1 MKKIITV
8 FVTFLLELTL
18 LNSIGYK
25 NDISDSVSKD
35 NKTSTIDLSKLTINP
50 WSRTTATFD
59 NSTNTFKISERWGGF
74 SIPLEYDASEYNFL
88 EIKYNNAKG
97 AVSINV
103 EYSNKESNMTG
114 CVEYKDVAYISLNS
128 EQKSKIVGLWIQS
141 WTDYSEFPIESL
153 TFVKEKP
160 VIPPIID
167 KKEGKF
173 NSNISSI
180 ELSKQMGTGVNLINT
195 LDAYPYWIKNQN
207 ELGLASEICWNSNS
221 FTNKEIINYPKSKGF
236 KTIRITTTWY
246 NHIID
251 NKYTIDPEWMMRVK
265 QIVDWAIED
274 GYYVILN
281 EHHSIRGN
289 MSSPLQYGEGYIVRN
304 NPTDIAES
312 KKFLKAI
319 WTQIAAA
326 FNGSYDEH
334 LIFET
339 MNEPRNTDEK
349 EEHNSYPDRAVSF
362 CYECKADIKI
372 VNEYNQL
379 CLDTIRA
386 SGGNNAKRFVII
398 PGIFTYLGSVLLDD
412 FILPEDTAE
421 DKLMITVHDYA
432 VKKRLNE
439 TLYNGLSGKRYLK
452 ETYKK
457 LYNKYVKKNIPVVI
471 GETFLDSSLE
481 NVLEWIEFY
490 SKLSSS
496 YGMPLLCCSNLL
508 DKNNIIYNTQF
519 TNTMVNNWKCE

>member
-1 MKKIITV
+1 MKKRILCLINLM
-8 FVTFLLELTL
+8 FVCF
-18 LNSIGYK
+18 IGCAQT
-25 NDISDSVSKD
+25 IS
-35 NKTSTIDLSKLTINP
+35 NIYEEECIDLSKITVHP
-50 WSRTTATFD
+50 WSRTAATYD
-59 NSTNTFKISERWGGF
+59 KKSNTFTVKERWQGF
-74 SIPLEYDASEYNFL
+74 SIPLNYNTSNYKYL

-97 AVSINV
+97 AITINV
-103 EYSNKESNMTG
+103 DYSDKTSNMVS
-114 CVEYKDVAYISLNS
+114 CIEYKDTAYITLKPNS
-128 EQKSKIVGLWIQS
+128 TIVSIGIQS
-141 WTDYSEFPIESL
+141 WTDYSNFSIEHIVFL
-153 TFVKEKP
+153 EEKP
-160 VIPPIID
+160 NIKPIID

-195 LDAYPYWIKNQN
+195 LDAFPSWIENQN
-207 ELGLASEICWNSNS
+207 ELGLASEICWNSNG
-221 FTNKEIINYPKSKGF
+221 FTNKEIIDYPKSQGF
-236 KTIRITTTWY
+236 KTIRISTTWY

-265 QIVDWAIED
+265 QVVDWAIED
-274 GYYVILN
+274 GYYVILD
-281 EHHSIRGN
+281 EHHSIHDN

-349 EEHNSYPDRAVSF
+349 EEHRLYPDGAASF
-362 CYECKADIKI
+362 CPECKADAKI

-386 SGGNNAKRFVII
+386 SGGNNAKRFVMI
-398 PGIFTYLGSVLLDD
+398 PGIFTLLGSPLMTD
-412 FILPEDTAE
+412 FKLPKDTAD

-432 VKKRLNE
+432 VKERLNE
-439 TLYNGLSGKRYLK
+439 TLYNGSSGKRYLK
-452 ETYKK
+452 ETYTK

-471 GETFLDSSLE
+471 GETSLDSSLE
-481 NVLEWIEFY
+481 NTLEWVEFY

-496 YGMPLLCCSNLL
+496 YGMPLIYCSNLL
-508 DKNNIIYNTQF
+508 DKNNITYNTQF
-519 TNTMVNNWKCE
+519 TNAMVNNWKCE